1 MEHTNKINVQA
12 DGYRLTPDWAVVG
25 TEGSY
30 GVSTLAFEFDKAW
43 DGLMRRATFYPA
55 DGSQPIEVLVSD
67 GEVAVPAEVTAAA
80 GTAEYVL
87 DGTRDGVRLISLC
100 GRLRVLQTKGAG
112 GDDSAGASEDAYAQ
126 LVALIQTGAMRGKS
140 AYEVA
145 VDNGFE
151 GSEQEWLAE
160 LHGYLLT
167 EQDRADIANI
177 VAAKFID
184 ASEVAM

>member
-1 MEHTNKINVQA
+1 MEQKNRINIQA
-12 DGYRLTPDWAVVG
+12 DGFRLTPDWAVVG

-43 DGLMRRATFYPA
+43 DGLMRRVTFYPA
-55 DGSQPIEVLVSD
+55 DGAEPIEVLVEG
-67 GEVAVPAEVTAAA
+67 GEVAVPAEVLAAA

-87 DGTRDGVRLISLC
+87 DGTCEGVRLISLC

-112 GDDSAGASEDAYAQ
+112 GGESAGATEDAYAQ
-126 LVALIQTGAMRGKS
+126 LVALIQAGAMRGKS

-151 GSEQEWLAE
+151 GSEEEWLTS
-160 LHGYLLT
+160 LHGYVLT
-167 EQDRADIANI
+167 DQDRAEIADA
-177 VAAKFID
+177 VAAKFTD
-184 ASEVAM
+184 VSEVAM

>member
-1 MEHTNKINVQA
+1 MEQTNRINIQA
-12 DGYRLTPDWAVVG
+12 DGYRLMPDWAVVG

-30 GVSTLAFEFDKAW
+30 GVSTLAFEFDKSW
-43 DGLMRRATFYPA
+43 DGLMRRVTFYPA
-55 DGSQPIEVLVSD
+55 DSAEAIEVLVND
-67 GEVAVPAEVTAAA
+67 GEVAVPAEVLASA

-100 GRLRVLQTKGAG
+100 GRLRVLHTKEPG
-112 GDDSAGASEDAYAQ
+112 GGESAGATEDAYAQ
-126 LVALIQTGAMRGKS
+126 LVALIQAGAMRGKS

-151 GSEQEWLAE
+151 GSEEEWLNS

-167 EQDRADIANI
+167 DQDKADIADI

>member
-1 MEHTNKINVQA
+1 MEQKNRINIQA
-12 DGYRLTPDWAVVG
+12 DGFRLTPDWAVVG

-43 DGLMRRATFYPA
+43 DGLMRRVTFYPA
-55 DGSQPIEVLVSD
+55 DGAEPIEVLVEG
-67 GEVAVPAEVTAAA
+67 GEVAVPAEVLAAA

-87 DGTRDGVRLISLC
+87 DGTCEGVRLISLC

-112 GDDSAGASEDAYAQ
+112 GGESAGATEDAYAQ
-126 LVALIQTGAMRGKS
+126 LVALIQAGAMRGKS

-151 GSEQEWLAE
+151 GSEEEWLTE
-160 LHGYLLT
+160 LHGYVLT
-167 EQDRADIANI
+167 DQDRAEIADA
-177 VAAKFID
+177 VAAKFTD
-184 ASEVAM
+184 VSEVAM

>member
-1 MEHTNKINVQA
+1 MERKNKINIQA
-12 DGYRLTPDWAVVG
+12 DGYRLTPDWAVIG

-30 GVSTLAFEFDKAW
+30 GVSALAFEFDKAW
-43 DGLMRRATFYPA
+43 DGLMRRVTFYPA
-55 DGSQPIEVLVSD
+55 DGAPPIEVLVED
-67 GEVAVPAEVTAAA
+67 GEVSVPAEVLAAA

-87 DGTRDGVRLISLC
+87 DGTSDGVRLISLC
-100 GRLRVLQTKGAG
+100 GRLRVLHTKGAG
-112 GDDSAGASEDAYAQ
+112 GGESAGATEDAYAQ
-126 LVALIQTGAMRGKS
+126 LVALIQSGEMRGKS
-140 AYEVA
+140 AYEVG

-151 GSEQEWLAE
+151 GSEEEWLNS

-167 EQDRADIANI
+167 DQDKADIADI

>member
-1 MEHTNKINVQA
+1 MEQKNRINIQA
-12 DGYRLTPDWAVVG
+12 DGFRLTPDWAVVG

-43 DGLMRRATFYPA
+43 DGLMRRVTFYPA
-55 DGSQPIEVLVSD
+55 DGAEPIEVLVED
-67 GEVAVPAEVTAAA
+67 GEVAVPAEVLAAA

-87 DGTRDGVRLISLC
+87 DGTCEGVRLISLC

-112 GDDSAGASEDAYAQ
+112 GGESAGATEDAYAQ
-126 LVALIQTGAMRGKS
+126 LVALIQAGAMRGKS

-151 GSEQEWLAE
+151 GSEEEWLTS
-160 LHGYLLT
+160 LHGYVLT
-167 EQDRADIANI
+167 DQDRAEIADA
-177 VAAKFID
+177 VAAKFTD
-184 ASEVAM
+184 VSEVAM